1 MSSVASACHT
11 LDSDTVESG
20 YPHPAGPATLGDLL
34 DSGRGLV
41 ATCEVCLHSA
51 VLDLPDLAAR
61 HGRGHSCS
69 QEALRPR
76 LQCSVCK
83 SVEPVVREAGPDD
96 ERRMARK
103 AAAASIPI
111 YV

>member
-1 MSSVASACHT
+1 MSSVASSCHT
-11 LDSDTVESG
+11 HDSETVESG

-34 DSGRGLV
+34 ESGRGLV

-51 VLDLPDLAAR
+51 DLDLSDLAAR

-69 QEALRPR
+69 QEALRPL

-83 SVEPVVREAGPDD
+83 SVESVVREAGPDD
-96 ERRMARK
+96 ERHMARK
-103 AAAASIPI
+103 APAAGIPR